1 MMGIKN
7 AFLQAIASKPLLEVK
22 IEDYGITC
30 YIGKLSA
37 GERAE
42 ILAATRLT
50 DAEGGNAVSIQDQMC
65 VTLRAALRE
74 QDGSRA
80 FQATDEDLQV
90 IRDMDG
96 AVVAALFEQIVDF
109 NGLSEKAVVE
119 AVKNSDASRN

>member
-1 MMGIKN
+1 MGIKN

-22 IEDYGITC
+22 IEEYNMTC

-42 ILAATRLT
+42 VLAATRLT
-50 DAEGGNAVSIQDQMC
+50 DGEVSNAVSIQDQMC

-74 QDGSRA
+74 ADGSRA
-80 FQATDEDLQV
+80 FQNTEEDLQV

-96 AVVAALFEQIVDF
+96 AVVATLFEQVVDF
-109 NGLSEKAVVE
+109 NGLGDKAV
-119 AVKNSDASRN
+119 ATALKNSDASRN